1 MLVTWMSFA
10 SVARELRR
18 GTLITPETH
27 IVMNSLIFCLVLI
40 LVRRL
45 ACFMDLTITYVV
57 LVHER
62 ITLCLDALVTAHILI
77 MVIVS
82 RIGPVF
88 LLEDLILT
96 LSLDTWMIHAFSVV
110 VHVPLDQMV
119 RCYRLLTL
127 PLVVWLSF
135 RFLRFISLTPAL
147 SHQSL
152 LVLCR

>member
-1 MLVTWMSFA
+1 VRKGTPKPREEFLFAYFVAMLVTWMSFA

-45 ACFMDLTITYVV
+45 ACFMDLTITHVV
-57 LVHER
+57 LLHER
-62 ITLCLDALVTAHILI
+62 ITLFLDTLVTAHIFI

-82 RIGPVF
+82 HIGPVF

-96 LSLDTWMIHAFSVV
+96 LSLDTWMVHAFSVM

-119 RCYRLLTL
+119 RC
-127 PLVVWLSF
+127 
-135 RFLRFISLTPAL
+135 
-147 SHQSL
+147 
-152 LVLCR
+152 